1 MRSLRFQFIQYDEY
15 DPHDRRKSQLL
26 MKAKLDE
33 IERVRCYYFSMGHWV
48 LIISSKALAQFSPN
62 RIDQITS
69 EGNPPSPSV
78 RSGPLA
84 IHSSSEL
91 HLGAELPPKQD
102 GPSSAPAADRSSS
115 LKAKHHTVRYENA
128 QGKARLNEETVPS
141 APGWSELSSR
151 KKQNRNTFKLE
162 G

>member
-1 MRSLRFQFIQYDEY
+1 M
-15 DPHDRRKSQLL
+15 
-26 MKAKLDE
+26 
-33 IERVRCYYFSMGHWV
+33 
-48 LIISSKALAQFSPN
+48 
-62 RIDQITS
+62 DQNES
-69 EGNPPSPSV
+69 ENDLPSPSF

-84 IHSSSEL
+84 IQSSFEL
-91 HLGAELPPKQD
+91 HLGAEIPPKQD
-102 GPSSAPAADRSSS
+102 EPSSAPPISNRSSS

-151 KKQNRNTFKLE
+151 KRQNRNTFKLE